1 MHREDLVEYL
11 RGIKTSQEL
20 KEIIS
25 EELKSFQSSLKVKG
39 GSSYIR
45 YDGDNQKTFISSEYI
60 KRLCSDY
67 LNKSIDDFFVS
78 YIADAL
84 LLSENTIYEN
94 ENIKE
99 QLELLTDFE
108 VNGNLSEV
116 NVKQIYHNLL

>member
-60 KRLCSDY
+60 KRLCLDY